1 MRTTKNDTPVTLFFA
16 AGYLLLFLYTAAFLP
31 HAAFDAASGALKVVP
46 DLLLGFSILHGL
58 LDENCRRAAVM
69 SLVAGF
75 LCDVFIM
82 PPSHLSPLLFS
93 LGAYF
98 APYIFRAFTR
108 KNVLSATVSA
118 LPFFAVRLI
127 TGAVFLLS
135 EHRELTLGT
144 ALTKALLPEFGG
156 NVLCVIIGYLVLHF
170 LFTRFCRKFC

>member
-1 MRTTKNDTPVTLFFA
+1 MKTSKTDTPVTLFFA

-31 HAAFDAASGALKVVP
+31 HAAYDAASGTLKVVP
-46 DLLLGFSILHGL
+46 DLLLCFSIVHGL
-58 LDENCRRAAVM
+58 LDENRRRAAIM
-69 SLVAGF
+69 ALVTGF

-98 APYIFRAFTR
+98 APFVFRAFTR

-118 LPFFAVRLI
+118 LPFFAARFI

-144 ALTKALLPEFGG
+144 ALTKALLPEFGK
-156 NVLCVIIGYLVLHF
+156 NVLCVIITYLVIHF
-170 LFTRFCRKFC
+170 LFTRFSRKFC